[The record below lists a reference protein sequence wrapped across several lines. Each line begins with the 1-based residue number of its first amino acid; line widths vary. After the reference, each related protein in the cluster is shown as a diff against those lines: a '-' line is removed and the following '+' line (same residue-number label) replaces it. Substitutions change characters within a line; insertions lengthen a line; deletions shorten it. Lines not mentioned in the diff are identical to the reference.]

1 MALTKVTSGVRTLGT
16 GEVATAN
23 MATDPTN
30 ADNLASGSV
39 PTARLGNVDTS
50 GITAN
55 QDDIALLGFK
65 VAANGSL
72 ARYNLVDQSI
82 DAFEDASGVDAST
95 STGENFDAA
104 GKYYTSISYGSY
116 GFNSNTSTGAGTWT
130 CPTDVV
136 SVEAVI
142 VAGGGQGGSPYHG
155 SGGGGGGIV
164 YDTAYTVT
172 PAVVYDFTIG
182 AGGSGVATNG
192 ECGATGSDTTWNDN
206 AEGSGVKLIAKGGG
220 GGGVDSGIGPS
231 EVAGGSGG
239 GGSFNR
245 TAGVSNQQS
254 SGTATGGTITSY
266 GNDGAV
272 GLNAGPGHPA
282 GGGGGAGA
290 EPADGTADGGAGQ
303 LFSNFTSYGESGYF
317 GGGGGGSVY
326 TTSGGGG
333 GDFDGVG
340 GVGGGGDAYLSGA
353 YGATGNNGT
362 ANTGG
367 GGGGSERASGS
378 GVNNPGGSG
387 GSGGI
392 YLRYRTESAS
402 ATMSLVSNTL
412 TAVDAVTKGDIVLTY
427 TNQAGTASLN
437 TDLKAYVSRDN
448 GANYAEGTLVNQGT
462 TGGHTIVTFH
472 DLTLSGSDTSQM
484 RWKVETLNQSAAK
497 ETRIQAVSLGW
508 S

>member
-1 MALTKVTSGVRTLGT
+1 MALTKVTSGMV
-16 GEVATAN
+16 N
-23 MATDPTN
+23 PDPSD
-30 ADNLASGSV
+30 ASNLSSGDV
-39 PTARLGNVDTS
+39 PLARLDNVDTS

-55 QDDIALLGFK
+55 QDDIALLAFK
-65 VAANGSL
+65 TQANGSL
-72 ARYNLVDQSI
+72 ARYNLVDQSV
-82 DAFEDASGVDAST
+82 DSFEDASGVDAST

-142 VAGGGQGGSPYHG
+142 VAGGGQGGCPYHG
-155 SGGGGGGIV
+155 SGGGGGGVV

-220 GGGVDSGIGPS
+220 GGGVDSSFGTA

-239 GGSFNR
+239 GGSFGR

-272 GLNAGPGHPA
+272 GLEETPGHPA
-282 GGGGGAGA
+282 GGGGGAA
-290 EPADGTADGGAGQ
+290 VEPADGTADGGAGQ

-326 TTSGGGG
+326 TTSGGGSG
-333 GDFDGVG
+333 NFDGVG
-340 GVGGGGDAYLSGA
+340 GVGGGGDAALSGA
-353 YGATGNNGT
+353 SGTAGLAGT

-367 GGGGSERASGS
+367 GGGGSERAGS
-378 GVNNPGGSG
+378 VNNAGGAG

-392 YLRYRTESAS
+392 YLRYRTESVS

-412 TAVDAVTKGDIVLTY
+412 TAVDAVTKGDIVFTY

-448 GANYAEGTLVNQGT
+448 GANYTEGTLVNQGT
-462 TGGHTIVTFH
+462 TGGHIIVTFH
-472 DLTLSGSDTSQM
+472 NLTLGGSDTSQM